1 MAANMYDQAAQAQ
14 FINTYAPINFGELYR
29 IGAAQKAAIDEAA
42 QQFGAQLQKFNEF
55 QSPSLIDTQRYYDLT
70 VGRNDFQNAIN
81 QMVSNPDALKDA
93 AFRSQLQSMINSVD
107 YVALSNLKSSRDAML
122 KRQEINQ
129 KLMLENR
136 FNPLWHDVDFAN
148 YDTLGSKKIFDDI
161 TPLPYM
167 SVRELVEPY
176 VNNLKGEFLGS
187 KNGFLWN
194 GVTDEM
200 TDAQLQKNL
209 SSIQNTPQY
218 QKYLETY
225 QKMGLNPEQAQQQLL
240 NEIYTAGREYTWNK
254 ADRDPVAIENMRL
267 QRKYA
272 SAANTANNLLNLT
285 RVLESDA
292 TRNHLLRFTNLTPQE
307 VDAFAEQ
314 GFKALSPEKQQEV
327 LNLKN
332 PGYVESK
339 MKNYYDQVLKDTR
352 RRSTAENAV
361 IDLMSTPI
369 SYEASDKYAAY
380 GTTGKQDKDGF
391 YTANNSSNFK
401 LAKELVYNTIG
412 KDTDKGLQKFISLWN
427 DGNNFSNFKIS
438 SDQRMISDGNDIY
451 IVKHA
456 YIPEDQLLKARIDRK
471 SLSALGTPVTV
482 DAGPKTTERYDNR
495 GNLESTTT
503 SSSTP
508 VKTIRITVLQQL
520 PRSGEAAITSD
531 AAWMDKNLGIQTKTQ
546 DIQDMLSQEEN
557 L

>member
-14 FINTYAPINFGELYR
+14 FINTYVPINFGELYR
-29 IGAAQKAAIDEAA
+29 IGTAQKAAVDEAA
-42 QQFGAQLQKFNEF
+42 QQFGAQLQKFGEF
-55 QSPSLIDTQRYYDLT
+55 QSPSQIDTQRYYDLT
-70 VGRNDFQNAIN
+70 IGREDFQNAIN
-81 QMVSNPDALKDA
+81 QMVANPDYLKDA
-93 AFRSQLQSMINSVD
+93 ANRSQLQSMINSVD
-107 YVALSNLKSSRDAML
+107 YSTLSNLKSSRDAML

-129 KLMLENR
+129 RLMLENR

-148 YDTLGSKKIFDDI
+148 YDTVNSKIFDDI

-167 SVRELVEPY
+167 SIRELVEPY
-176 VNNLKGEFLGS
+176 VNNLKGEFLGA

-200 TDAQLQKNL
+200 TDAQLQNNL

-225 QKMGLNPEQAQQQLL
+225 QKMGLSPEQAQRQLL

-254 ADRDPVAIENMRL
+254 ADRDPMAIENMRL

-272 SAANTANNLLNLT
+272 SAANTASNLLNLT

-292 TRNHLLRFTNLTPQE
+292 TRNHLLKFTNLTPQE

-314 GFKALSPEKQQEV
+314 GFKALTPEKQQEV
-327 LNLKN
+327 LRLKD
-332 PGYVESK
+332 PGYVENQ
-339 MKNYYDQVLKDTR
+339 MKNYYDSVLKDTR

-380 GTTGKQDKDGF
+380 GTTGKQDRDGF

-401 LAKELVYNTIG
+401 LAKELVYKTIG
-412 KDTDKGLQKFISLWN
+412 EEADKGLQKFISLWN

-438 SDQRMISDGNDIY
+438 SDQRMISDGKDIY
-451 IVKHA
+451 VVKHA

-508 VKTIRITVLQQL
+508 VKSIRITVLQQL

-531 AAWMDKNLGIQTKTQ
+531 ATWMDKNLGIQTKTQ

>member
-14 FINTYAPINFGELYR
+14 FINTYVPINFGELYR
-29 IGAAQKAAIDEAA
+29 IGAAQKAAVDEAA
-42 QQFGAQLQKFNEF
+42 QQFGTQLQKFGEF
-55 QSPSLIDTQRYYDLT
+55 QSPSQIDTQRYYDLT
-70 VGRNDFQNAIN
+70 IGRQDFQNAIN

-107 YVALSNLKSSRDAML
+107 YGTLSNLRSSRDAML
-122 KRQEINQ
+122 KRQEVNQ

-136 FNPLWHDVDFAN
+136 FNLLWHDVDFAN
-148 YDTLGSKKIFDDI
+148 YDTVNSKIFDDI

-176 VNNLKGEFLGS
+176 VNNLKGEFLGA

-218 QKYLETY
+218 QKYLEIY

-254 ADRDPVAIENMRL
+254 ADRDPMAIENMRL

-292 TRNHLLRFTNLTPQE
+292 TRNHLLKFTNLAPQE

-412 KDTDKGLQKFISLWN
+412 KDADKGLQKFISLWN

-451 IVKHA
+451 VVKHA

>member
-14 FINTYAPINFGELYR
+14 FINTYVPINFGELYR
-29 IGAAQKAAIDEAA
+29 IGAAQKAAVDEAA
-42 QQFGAQLQKFNEF
+42 QQFGTQLQKFGEF
-55 QSPSLIDTQRYYDLT
+55 QSPSQIDTQRYYDLT
-70 VGRNDFQNAIN
+70 IGRQDFQNAIN

-107 YVALSNLKSSRDAML
+107 YGTLSNLRSSRDAML
-122 KRQEINQ
+122 KRQEVNQ

-148 YDTLGSKKIFDDI
+148 YDTVNSKIFDDI

-176 VNNLKGEFLGS
+176 VNNLKGEFLGA

-254 ADRDPVAIENMRL
+254 ADRDPMAIENMRI

-292 TRNHLLRFTNLTPQE
+292 TRNHLLKFTNLTPQE

-412 KDTDKGLQKFISLWN
+412 KDADKGLQKFISLWN

-451 IVKHA
+451 VVKHA

>member
-412 KDTDKGLQKFISLWN
+412 KDADKGLQKFISLWN

>member
-14 FINTYAPINFGELYR
+14 FINTYVPINFGELYR
-29 IGAAQKAAIDEAA
+29 IGAAQKAAVDEAA
-42 QQFGAQLQKFNEF
+42 QQFGTQLQKFGEF
-55 QSPSLIDTQRYYDLT
+55 QSPSQIDTQRYYDLT
-70 VGRNDFQNAIN
+70 IGRQDFQNAIN

-107 YVALSNLKSSRDAML
+107 YGTLSNLRSSRDAML
-122 KRQEINQ
+122 KRQEVNQ

-148 YDTLGSKKIFDDI
+148 YDTVNSKIFDDI

-176 VNNLKGEFLGS
+176 VNNLKGEFLGA

-254 ADRDPVAIENMRL
+254 ADRDPMAIENMRL

-292 TRNHLLRFTNLTPQE
+292 TRNHLLKFTNLTPQE

-412 KDTDKGLQKFISLWN
+412 KDADKGLQKFISLWN

-451 IVKHA
+451 VVKHA

-495 GNLESTTT
+495 GNLESTTI

>member
-14 FINTYAPINFGELYR
+14 FINTYVPINFGELYR
-29 IGAAQKAAIDEAA
+29 IGAAQKAAVDEAA
-42 QQFGAQLQKFNEF
+42 QQFGTQLQKFGEF
-55 QSPSLIDTQRYYDLT
+55 QSPSQIDTQRYYDLT
-70 VGRNDFQNAIN
+70 IGRQDFQNAIN

-107 YVALSNLKSSRDAML
+107 YGTLSNLRSSRDAML
-122 KRQEINQ
+122 KRQEVNQ

-148 YDTLGSKKIFDDI
+148 YDTVNSKIFDDI
-161 TPLPYM
+161 APLPYM

-176 VNNLKGEFLGS
+176 VDNLKGEFLGA

-254 ADRDPVAIENMRL
+254 ADRDPTAIENTRL

-292 TRNHLLRFTNLTPQE
+292 TRNHLLKFTNLTPQE

-339 MKNYYDQVLKDTR
+339 MKNYYDQVLKDTK

-412 KDTDKGLQKFISLWN
+412 KDADKVLQKFISLWN

-451 IVKHA
+451 VVKYA

>member
-14 FINTYAPINFGELYR
+14 FINTYVPINFGELYR
-29 IGAAQKAAIDEAA
+29 IGAAQKAAVDEAA
-42 QQFGAQLQKFNEF
+42 QQFGTQLQKFGEF
-55 QSPSLIDTQRYYDLT
+55 QSPSQVDTQRYYDLT
-70 VGRNDFQNAIN
+70 IGRQDFQNAIN

-107 YVALSNLKSSRDAML
+107 YGTLSNLRSSRDAML
-122 KRQEINQ
+122 KRQEVNQ

-148 YDTLGSKKIFDDI
+148 YDTVNSKIFDDI

-167 SVRELVEPY
+167 SIRELVEPY
-176 VNNLKGEFLGS
+176 VNNLKGEFLGA

-254 ADRDPVAIENMRL
+254 ADRDPMAIENMRL

-292 TRNHLLRFTNLTPQE
+292 TRNHLLKFTNLTPQE

-412 KDTDKGLQKFISLWN
+412 KDADKGLQKFISLWN

-451 IVKHA
+451 VVKHA
-456 YIPEDQLLKARIDRK
+456 YIPEDQLLKARIDKK

>member
-14 FINTYAPINFGELYR
+14 FINTYVPINFGELYR
-29 IGAAQKAAIDEAA
+29 IGAAQKAAVDEAA
-42 QQFGAQLQKFNEF
+42 QQFGTQLQKFGEF
-55 QSPSLIDTQRYYDLT
+55 QSPSQIDTQRYYDLT
-70 VGRNDFQNAIN
+70 IGRQDFQNAIN

-107 YVALSNLKSSRDAML
+107 YGTLSNLRSSRDAML
-122 KRQEINQ
+122 KRQEVNQ

-148 YDTLGSKKIFDDI
+148 YDTVNSKIFDDI

-176 VNNLKGEFLGS
+176 VNNLKGEFLGA

-254 ADRDPVAIENMRL
+254 ADRDPMAIENMRL

-292 TRNHLLRFTNLTPQE
+292 TRNHLLKFTNLAPQE

-380 GTTGKQDKDGF
+380 GTTGKQDKYGF

-412 KDTDKGLQKFISLWN
+412 KDADKGLQKFISLWN

-451 IVKHA
+451 VVKHA

>member
-42 QQFGAQLQKFNEF
+42 QQFGAQLQRFNEF

-107 YVALSNLKSSRDAML
+107 YAALSNLKSSRDAML

-129 KLMLENR
+129 RLMLENR
-136 FNPLWHDVDFAN
+136 FNLLWHDVDFAN

-161 TPLPYM
+161 TPIPYM

-194 GVTDEM
+194 GVTNEM

-218 QKYLETY
+218 QKHLETY

-292 TRNHLLRFTNLTPQE
+292 TRNHLLKFTNLTPQE

-339 MKNYYDQVLKDTR
+339 MKNYYGQVLKDTR

-380 GTTGKQDKDGF
+380 GTTGKQDRDGF

-401 LAKELVYNTIG
+401 LAKELVYKTIG
-412 KDTDKGLQKFISLWN
+412 EEADKGLQKFISLWN

-438 SDQRMISDGNDIY
+438 SDQRMISDGKDIY
-451 IVKHA
+451 VVKHA
-456 YIPEDQLLKARIDRK
+456 YIPEDQLLKARVDRK

>member
-14 FINTYAPINFGELYR
+14 FINTYVPINFGELYR
-29 IGAAQKAAIDEAA
+29 IGAAQKAAVDEAA
-42 QQFGAQLQKFNEF
+42 QQFGTQLQKFGEF
-55 QSPSLIDTQRYYDLT
+55 QSPSQIDTQRYYDLT
-70 VGRNDFQNAIN
+70 IGRQDFQNAIN

-107 YVALSNLKSSRDAML
+107 YGTLSNLRSSRDAML
-122 KRQEINQ
+122 KRQEVNQ

-148 YDTLGSKKIFDDI
+148 YDTVNSKIFDDI

-176 VNNLKGEFLGS
+176 VNNLKGEFLGA

-254 ADRDPVAIENMRL
+254 ADRDPMAIENMRL

-292 TRNHLLRFTNLTPQE
+292 TRNHLLKFTNLTPQE

-412 KDTDKGLQKFISLWN
+412 KDADKVLQKFISLWN

-451 IVKHA
+451 VVKHA

>member
-14 FINTYAPINFGELYR
+14 FINTYVPINFGELYR
-29 IGAAQKAAIDEAA
+29 IGAAQKAAVDEAA
-42 QQFGAQLQKFNEF
+42 QQFGTQLQKFGEF
-55 QSPSLIDTQRYYDLT
+55 QSPSQIDTQRYYDLT
-70 VGRNDFQNAIN
+70 IGRQDFQNAIN

-107 YVALSNLKSSRDAML
+107 YGTLSNLRSSRDAML
-122 KRQEINQ
+122 KRQEVNQ

-148 YDTLGSKKIFDDI
+148 YDTVNSKIFDDI

-176 VNNLKGEFLGS
+176 VNNLKGEFLGA

-254 ADRDPVAIENMRL
+254 ADRDPMAIENMRL

-292 TRNHLLRFTNLTPQE
+292 TRNHLLKFTNLTPQE

-412 KDTDKGLQKFISLWN
+412 KDADKGLQKFISLWN

-451 IVKHA
+451 VVKHA

-546 DIQDMLSQEEN
+546 DIQVMLSQEEN

>member
-14 FINTYAPINFGELYR
+14 FINTYVPINFGELYR
-29 IGAAQKAAIDEAA
+29 IGAAQKAAVDEAA
-42 QQFGAQLQKFNEF
+42 QQFGTQLQKFGEF
-55 QSPSLIDTQRYYDLT
+55 QSPSQIDTQRYYDLT
-70 VGRNDFQNAIN
+70 IGRQDFQNAIN

-107 YVALSNLKSSRDAML
+107 YGTLSNLRSSRDAML
-122 KRQEINQ
+122 KRQEVNQ

-148 YDTLGSKKIFDDI
+148 YDTVNSKIFDDI

-176 VNNLKGEFLGS
+176 VNNLKGEFLGA

-254 ADRDPVAIENMRL
+254 ADRDPMAIENMRL

-292 TRNHLLRFTNLTPQE
+292 TRNHLLKFTNLTPQE

-412 KDTDKGLQKFISLWN
+412 KDADKGLQKFISLWN

-495 GNLESTTT
+495 GNLESTTA

>member
-14 FINTYAPINFGELYR
+14 FINTYVPINFGELYR
-29 IGAAQKAAIDEAA
+29 IGAAQKAAVDEAA
-42 QQFGAQLQKFNEF
+42 QQFGTQLQKFGEF
-55 QSPSLIDTQRYYDLT
+55 QSPSQIDTQRYYDLT
-70 VGRNDFQNAIN
+70 IGRQDFQNAIN

-107 YVALSNLKSSRDAML
+107 YGTLSNLRSSRDAML
-122 KRQEINQ
+122 KRQEVNQ

-148 YDTLGSKKIFDDI
+148 YDTVNSKIFDDI

-176 VNNLKGEFLGS
+176 VNNLKGEFLGA
-187 KNGFLWN
+187 KNGLLWN

-254 ADRDPVAIENMRL
+254 ADRDPMAIENMRL

-292 TRNHLLRFTNLTPQE
+292 TRNHLLKFTNLTPQE

-380 GTTGKQDKDGF
+380 GTTGKQDKNGF

-412 KDTDKGLQKFISLWN
+412 KDADKGLQKFISLWN

-451 IVKHA
+451 VVKHA

-495 GNLESTTT
+495 GNLESTTI

>member
-14 FINTYAPINFGELYR
+14 FTNTYVPINFGELYR
-29 IGAAQKAAIDEAA
+29 IGAAQKAAVDEAA
-42 QQFGAQLQKFNEF
+42 QQFGTQLQKFGEF
-55 QSPSLIDTQRYYDLT
+55 QSPSQIDTQRYYDLT
-70 VGRNDFQNAIN
+70 IGRQDFQNAIN

-107 YVALSNLKSSRDAML
+107 YGTLSNLRSSRDAML

-136 FNPLWHDVDFAN
+136 FNLLWHYVDFAN
-148 YDTLGSKKIFDDI
+148 YDTVNSKIFDDI

-167 SVRELVEPY
+167 SIRELVEPY
-176 VNNLKGEFLGS
+176 VNNLKGEFLGA

-218 QKYLETY
+218 QKYLEIY

-254 ADRDPVAIENMRL
+254 ADRDPMAIENMRL

-292 TRNHLLRFTNLTPQE
+292 TRNHLLKFTNLTPQE

-314 GFKALSPEKQQEV
+314 GFKALSPEKQQKV

-412 KDTDKGLQKFISLWN
+412 KDADKGLQKFISLWN

-451 IVKHA
+451 VVKYA

>member
-14 FINTYAPINFGELYR
+14 FINTYVPINFGELYR
-29 IGAAQKAAIDEAA
+29 IGAAQKAAVDEAA
-42 QQFGAQLQKFNEF
+42 QQFGTQLQKFGEF
-55 QSPSLIDTQRYYDLT
+55 QSPSQIDTQRYYDLT
-70 VGRNDFQNAIN
+70 IGRQDFQNAIN

-107 YVALSNLKSSRDAML
+107 YGTLSNLRSSRDAML
-122 KRQEINQ
+122 KRQEVNQ

-136 FNPLWHDVDFAN
+136 FNLLWHYVDFAN
-148 YDTLGSKKIFDDI
+148 YDTVNSKIFDDI

-176 VNNLKGEFLGS
+176 VNNLKGEFLGA

-218 QKYLETY
+218 QKHLETY

-254 ADRDPVAIENMRL
+254 ADRDPMAIENMRL

-292 TRNHLLRFTNLTPQE
+292 TRNHLLKFTNLTPQE

-314 GFKALSPEKQQEV
+314 GFKALSPEKQQEI

-412 KDTDKGLQKFISLWN
+412 KDADKGLQKFISLWN

-451 IVKHA
+451 VVKHA

>member
-42 QQFGAQLQKFNEF
+42 QQFGAQLQRFNEF

-107 YVALSNLKSSRDAML
+107 YAALSNLKSSRDAML

-254 ADRDPVAIENMRL
+254 ADRDPIAIENMRL

-292 TRNHLLRFTNLTPQE
+292 TRNHLLKFTNLTPQE

-314 GFKALSPEKQQEV
+314 GFKALTPEKQQEV
-327 LNLKN
+327 LRLKD
-332 PGYVESK
+332 PGYVENQ
-339 MKNYYDQVLKDTR
+339 MKNYYDSVLKDTR

-380 GTTGKQDKDGF
+380 GTTGKQDRDGF

-401 LAKELVYNTIG
+401 LAKELVYKTIG
-412 KDTDKGLQKFISLWN
+412 EEADKGLQKFISLWN

-438 SDQRMISDGNDIY
+438 SDQRMISDGKDIY
-451 IVKHA
+451 VVKHA
-456 YIPEDQLLKARIDRK
+456 YIPEDQLLKARVDRK

>member
-14 FINTYAPINFGELYR
+14 FINTYVPINFGELYR
-29 IGAAQKAAIDEAA
+29 IGAAQKAAVDEAA
-42 QQFGAQLQKFNEF
+42 QQFGTQLQKFGEF
-55 QSPSLIDTQRYYDLT
+55 QSPSQIDTQRYYDLT
-70 VGRNDFQNAIN
+70 IGRQDFQNAIN

-107 YVALSNLKSSRDAML
+107 YGTLSNLRSSRDAML
-122 KRQEINQ
+122 KRQEVNQ

-148 YDTLGSKKIFDDI
+148 YDTVNSKIFDDI
-161 TPLPYM
+161 APLPYM

-176 VNNLKGEFLGS
+176 VNNLKGEFLGA

-254 ADRDPVAIENMRL
+254 ADRDPMAIENMRL

-292 TRNHLLRFTNLTPQE
+292 TRNHLLKFTNLTPQE

-412 KDTDKGLQKFISLWN
+412 KDADKGLQKFISLWN

-451 IVKHA
+451 VVKHA

-471 SLSALGTPVTV
+471 SLSALGTPATV

>member
-14 FINTYAPINFGELYR
+14 FINTYVPINFGELYR
-29 IGAAQKAAIDEAA
+29 IGAAQKAAVDEAA
-42 QQFGAQLQKFNEF
+42 QQFGTQLQKFGEF
-55 QSPSLIDTQRYYDLT
+55 QSPSQIDTQRYYDLT
-70 VGRNDFQNAIN
+70 IGRQDFQNAIN

-107 YVALSNLKSSRDAML
+107 YGTLSNLRSSRDAML
-122 KRQEINQ
+122 KRQEVNQ

-148 YDTLGSKKIFDDI
+148 YDTVNSKIFDDI
-161 TPLPYM
+161 APLPYM

-176 VNNLKGEFLGS
+176 VNNLKGEFLGA

-254 ADRDPVAIENMRL
+254 ADKDPMAIENMRL

-292 TRNHLLRFTNLTPQE
+292 TRNHLLKFTNLTPQE

-339 MKNYYDQVLKDTR
+339 MKNYYDQVLKDTG

-412 KDTDKGLQKFISLWN
+412 KDADKVLQKFISLWN

-451 IVKHA
+451 VVKYA

>member
-14 FINTYAPINFGELYR
+14 FINTYVPINFGELYR
-29 IGAAQKAAIDEAA
+29 IGAAQKAAVDEAA
-42 QQFGAQLQKFNEF
+42 QQFGTQLQKFGEF
-55 QSPSLIDTQRYYDLT
+55 QSPSQIDTQRYYDLT
-70 VGRNDFQNAIN
+70 IGRQDFQNAIN

-107 YVALSNLKSSRDAML
+107 YGTLSNLRSSRDAML

-136 FNPLWHDVDFAN
+136 FNLLWHYVDFAN
-148 YDTLGSKKIFDDI
+148 YDTVNSKIFDDI

-176 VNNLKGEFLGS
+176 VNNLKGEFLGA

-218 QKYLETY
+218 QKHLETY

-254 ADRDPVAIENMRL
+254 ADRDPMAIENMRL

-292 TRNHLLRFTNLTPQE
+292 TRNHLLKFTNLAPQE

-412 KDTDKGLQKFISLWN
+412 KDADKGLQKFISLWN

-451 IVKHA
+451 VVKHA

>member
-14 FINTYAPINFGELYR
+14 FINTYVPINFGELYR
-29 IGAAQKAAIDEAA
+29 IGAAQKAAVDEAA
-42 QQFGAQLQKFNEF
+42 QQFGTQLQKFGEF
-55 QSPSLIDTQRYYDLT
+55 QSPSQIDTQRYYDLT
-70 VGRNDFQNAIN
+70 IGRQDFQNAIN

-107 YVALSNLKSSRDAML
+107 YGTLSNLRSSRDAML
-122 KRQEINQ
+122 KRQEVNQ

-148 YDTLGSKKIFDDI
+148 YDTVNSKIFDDI
-161 TPLPYM
+161 APLPYM

-176 VNNLKGEFLGS
+176 VNNLKGEFLGA

-254 ADRDPVAIENMRL
+254 ADRDPTAIENMRL

-292 TRNHLLRFTNLTPQE
+292 TRNHLLKFTNLTPQE

-412 KDTDKGLQKFISLWN
+412 KDADKGLQKFISLWN

-451 IVKHA
+451 VVKHA

>member
-14 FINTYAPINFGELYR
+14 FMNTYVPINFGELYR
-29 IGAAQKAAIDEAA
+29 IGAAQKAAVDEAA
-42 QQFGAQLQKFNEF
+42 QQFGAQLQRFGEF
-55 QSPSLIDTQRYYDLT
+55 QSPSQVDTQRYYDLT
-70 VGRNDFQNAIN
+70 IGREDFQNAIN
-81 QMVSNPDALKDA
+81 QMVANPDYLKDA
-93 AFRSQLQSMINSVD
+93 ANRSQLQSMINSVD
-107 YVALSNLKSSRDAML
+107 YSTLSNLKSSRDAML

-129 KLMLENR
+129 RLMLENR

-148 YDTLGSKKIFDDI
+148 YDTVNSKIFDDI

-167 SVRELVEPY
+167 SIRELVEPY
-176 VNNLKGEFLGS
+176 VNNLKGEFLGA

-200 TDAQLQKNL
+200 TDAQLQNNL

-225 QKMGLNPEQAQQQLL
+225 QKMGLSHEQAQQQLL

-254 ADRDPVAIENMRL
+254 ADRDPMAIENMRL

-272 SAANTANNLLNLT
+272 SAANTASNLLNLT

-292 TRNHLLRFTNLTPQE
+292 TRNHLLKFTNLTPQE

-314 GFKALSPEKQQEV
+314 GFKALTPEKQQEV
-327 LNLKN
+327 LRLKD
-332 PGYVESK
+332 PGYVENQ
-339 MKNYYDQVLKDTR
+339 MKNYYDSVLKDTR

-380 GTTGKQDKDGF
+380 GTTGKQDRDGF

-401 LAKELVYNTIG
+401 LAKELVYKTIG
-412 KDTDKGLQKFISLWN
+412 EEADKGLQKFISLWN

-438 SDQRMISDGNDIY
+438 SDQRMISDGKDIY
-451 IVKHA
+451 VVKHA

-471 SLSALGTPVTV
+471 SLSALGTSVTV

-508 VKTIRITVLQQL
+508 VKSIRITVLQQL

>member
-14 FINTYAPINFGELYR
+14 FINTYVPINFGELYR
-29 IGAAQKAAIDEAA
+29 IGAAQKAAVDEAA
-42 QQFGAQLQKFNEF
+42 QQFGTQLQKFGEF
-55 QSPSLIDTQRYYDLT
+55 QSPSQIDTQRYYDLT
-70 VGRNDFQNAIN
+70 IGRQDFQNAIN

-107 YVALSNLKSSRDAML
+107 YGTLSNLRSSRDAML
-122 KRQEINQ
+122 KRQEVNQ

-148 YDTLGSKKIFDDI
+148 YDTVNSKIFDDI

-176 VNNLKGEFLGS
+176 VNNLKGEFLGA

-254 ADRDPVAIENMRL
+254 ADRDPMAIENMRL

-292 TRNHLLRFTNLTPQE
+292 TRNHLLKFTNLTPQE

-412 KDTDKGLQKFISLWN
+412 KDADKGLQKFISLWN

-451 IVKHA
+451 VVKHA

-482 DAGPKTTERYDNR
+482 DTGPKTTERYDNR

>member
-14 FINTYAPINFGELYR
+14 FINTYVPINFGELYR
-29 IGAAQKAAIDEAA
+29 IGAAQKAAVDEAA
-42 QQFGAQLQKFNEF
+42 QQFGTQLQKFGEF
-55 QSPSLIDTQRYYDLT
+55 QSPSQIDTQRYYDLT
-70 VGRNDFQNAIN
+70 IGRQDFQNAIN

-107 YVALSNLKSSRDAML
+107 YGTLSNLRSSRDAML
-122 KRQEINQ
+122 KRQEVNQ

-148 YDTLGSKKIFDDI
+148 YDTVNSKIFDDI
-161 TPLPYM
+161 APLPYM

-176 VNNLKGEFLGS
+176 VNNLKGEFLGA

-254 ADRDPVAIENMRL
+254 ADRDPMAIENMRL

-292 TRNHLLRFTNLTPQE
+292 TRNHLLKFTNLTPQE

-380 GTTGKQDKDGF
+380 GTTGKQDEYGF

-412 KDTDKGLQKFISLWN
+412 KDADKGLQKFISLWN

-451 IVKHA
+451 VVKHA

>member
-42 QQFGAQLQKFNEF
+42 QQFGAQLQRFNEF

-107 YVALSNLKSSRDAML
+107 YAALSNLKSSRDAML

-129 KLMLENR
+129 RLMLENR

-194 GVTDEM
+194 GVTNEM

-292 TRNHLLRFTNLTPQE
+292 TRNHLLKFTNLTPQE

-412 KDTDKGLQKFISLWN
+412 KDADKGLQKFISLWN

>member
-14 FINTYAPINFGELYR
+14 FINTYVPINFGELYR
-29 IGAAQKAAIDEAA
+29 IGAAQKAAVDEAA
-42 QQFGAQLQKFNEF
+42 QQFGTQLQKFGEF
-55 QSPSLIDTQRYYDLT
+55 QSPSQIDTQRYYDLT
-70 VGRNDFQNAIN
+70 IGRQDFQNAIN

-107 YVALSNLKSSRDAML
+107 YGTLSNLRSSRDAML
-122 KRQEINQ
+122 KRQEVNQ

-148 YDTLGSKKIFDDI
+148 YDTVNSKIFDDI

-176 VNNLKGEFLGS
+176 VNNLKGEFLGA

-254 ADRDPVAIENMRL
+254 ADRDPMAIENMRL

-292 TRNHLLRFTNLTPQE
+292 TRNHLLKFTNLTPQE

-412 KDTDKGLQKFISLWN
+412 KDADKGLQKFISLWN

-438 SDQRMISDGNDIY
+438 SDQRMISDGIDIY
-451 IVKHA
+451 VVKHA

>member
-14 FINTYAPINFGELYR
+14 FINTYVPINFGELYR
-29 IGAAQKAAIDEAA
+29 IGAAQKAAVDEAA
-42 QQFGAQLQKFNEF
+42 QQFGTQLQKFGEF
-55 QSPSLIDTQRYYDLT
+55 QSPSQIDTQRYYDLT
-70 VGRNDFQNAIN
+70 IGRQDFQNAIN

-107 YVALSNLKSSRDAML
+107 YGTLSNLRSSRDAML
-122 KRQEINQ
+122 KRQEVNQ

-148 YDTLGSKKIFDDI
+148 YDTVNSKIFDDI
-161 TPLPYM
+161 APLPYM

-176 VNNLKGEFLGS
+176 VNNLKGEFLGA

-254 ADRDPVAIENMRL
+254 ADRDPMAIENMRL

-292 TRNHLLRFTNLTPQE
+292 TRNHLLKFTSLTPQE

-412 KDTDKGLQKFISLWN
+412 KDADKGLQKFISLWN

-451 IVKHA
+451 VVKHA

>member
-14 FINTYAPINFGELYR
+14 FINTYVPINFGELYR
-29 IGAAQKAAIDEAA
+29 IGAAQKAAVDEAA
-42 QQFGAQLQKFNEF
+42 QQFGTQLQKFGEF
-55 QSPSLIDTQRYYDLT
+55 QSPSQIDTQRYYDLT
-70 VGRNDFQNAIN
+70 IGRQDFQNAIN

-107 YVALSNLKSSRDAML
+107 YGTLSNLRSSRDAML
-122 KRQEINQ
+122 KRQEVNQ

-136 FNPLWHDVDFAN
+136 FNLLWHDVDFAN
-148 YDTLGSKKIFDDI
+148 YDTVNSKIFDDI

-176 VNNLKGEFLGS
+176 VNNLKGEFLGA

-254 ADRDPVAIENMRL
+254 ADRDPMAIENMRL

-292 TRNHLLRFTNLTPQE
+292 TRNHLLKFTNLTPQE

-412 KDTDKGLQKFISLWN
+412 KDADKGLQKFISLWN

>member
-14 FINTYAPINFGELYR
+14 FINTYVPINFGELYR
-29 IGAAQKAAIDEAA
+29 IGAAQKAAVDEAA
-42 QQFGAQLQKFNEF
+42 QQFGTQLQKFGEF
-55 QSPSLIDTQRYYDLT
+55 QSPSQVDTQRYYDLT
-70 VGRNDFQNAIN
+70 IGRQDFQNAIN

-107 YVALSNLKSSRDAML
+107 YGTLSNLRSSRDAML
-122 KRQEINQ
+122 KRQEVNQ

-148 YDTLGSKKIFDDI
+148 YDTVNSKIFDDI

-167 SVRELVEPY
+167 SIRELVEPY
-176 VNNLKGEFLGS
+176 VNNLKGEFLGA
-187 KNGFLWN
+187 KNGLLWN

-254 ADRDPVAIENMRL
+254 ADRDPMAIENMRL

-292 TRNHLLRFTNLTPQE
+292 TRNHLLKFTNLTPQE

-412 KDTDKGLQKFISLWN
+412 KDADKGLQKFISLWN

-451 IVKHA
+451 VVKHA

>member
-14 FINTYAPINFGELYR
+14 FINTYVPINFGELYR
-29 IGAAQKAAIDEAA
+29 IGAAQKAAVDEAA
-42 QQFGAQLQKFNEF
+42 QQFGTQLQKFGEF
-55 QSPSLIDTQRYYDLT
+55 QSPSQIDTQRYYDLT
-70 VGRNDFQNAIN
+70 IGRQDFQNAIN

-107 YVALSNLKSSRDAML
+107 YGTLSNLRSSRDAML
-122 KRQEINQ
+122 KRQEVNQ

-148 YDTLGSKKIFDDI
+148 YDTVNSKIFDDI

-176 VNNLKGEFLGS
+176 VNNLKGEFLGA

-254 ADRDPVAIENMRL
+254 ADRDPMAIENMRL

-292 TRNHLLRFTNLTPQE
+292 TRNHLLKFTNLTPQE

-339 MKNYYDQVLKDTR
+339 MKNFYDQVLKDTR

-412 KDTDKGLQKFISLWN
+412 KDADKGLQKFISLWN

-451 IVKHA
+451 VVKHA

>member
-14 FINTYAPINFGELYR
+14 FINTYVPINFGELYR
-29 IGAAQKAAIDEAA
+29 IGAAQKAAVDEAA
-42 QQFGAQLQKFNEF
+42 QQFGTQLQKFGEF
-55 QSPSLIDTQRYYDLT
+55 QSPSQIDTQRYYDLT
-70 VGRNDFQNAIN
+70 IGRQDFQNAIN

-93 AFRSQLQSMINSVD
+93 AVRSQLQSMINSVD
-107 YVALSNLKSSRDAML
+107 YGTLSNLRSSRDAML
-122 KRQEINQ
+122 KRQEVNQ

-148 YDTLGSKKIFDDI
+148 YDTVNSKIFDDI

-176 VNNLKGEFLGS
+176 VNNLKGEFLGA

-254 ADRDPVAIENMRL
+254 ADRDPMAIENMRL

-292 TRNHLLRFTNLTPQE
+292 TRNHLLKFTNLTPQE

-412 KDTDKGLQKFISLWN
+412 KDADKGLQKFISLWN

-451 IVKHA
+451 VVKHA

>member
-14 FINTYAPINFGELYR
+14 FINTYVPINFGELYR
-29 IGAAQKAAIDEAA
+29 IGAAQKAAVDEAA
-42 QQFGAQLQKFNEF
+42 QQFGTQLQKFGEF
-55 QSPSLIDTQRYYDLT
+55 QSPSQIDTQRYYDLT
-70 VGRNDFQNAIN
+70 IGRQDFQNAIN

-107 YVALSNLKSSRDAML
+107 YGTLSNLRSSRDAML
-122 KRQEINQ
+122 KRQEVNQ

-148 YDTLGSKKIFDDI
+148 YDTVNSKIFDDI
-161 TPLPYM
+161 APLPYM

-176 VNNLKGEFLGS
+176 VNNLKGEFLGA

-254 ADRDPVAIENMRL
+254 ADRDPMAIENMRL

-292 TRNHLLRFTNLTPQE
+292 TRNHLLKFTNLTPQE

-412 KDTDKGLQKFISLWN
+412 KDADKGLQKFISLWN

-451 IVKHA
+451 VVKHA

-495 GNLESTTT
+495 GNLESTTI

>member
-14 FINTYAPINFGELYR
+14 FINTYVPINFGELYR
-29 IGAAQKAAIDEAA
+29 IGAAQKAAVDEAA
-42 QQFGAQLQKFNEF
+42 QQFGTQLQKFGEF
-55 QSPSLIDTQRYYDLT
+55 QSPSQIDTQRYYDLT
-70 VGRNDFQNAIN
+70 IGRQDFQNAIN

-107 YVALSNLKSSRDAML
+107 YGTLSNLRSSRDAML
-122 KRQEINQ
+122 KRQEVNQ

-136 FNPLWHDVDFAN
+136 FNPLWHDVDLAN
-148 YDTLGSKKIFDDI
+148 YDTVNSKIFDDI

-176 VNNLKGEFLGS
+176 VNNLKGEFLGA

-200 TDAQLQKNL
+200 TDAQIQKNL

-254 ADRDPVAIENMRL
+254 ADRDPMAIENMRL

-292 TRNHLLRFTNLTPQE
+292 TRNHLLKFTNLTPQE

-412 KDTDKGLQKFISLWN
+412 KDADKGLQKFISLWN

-451 IVKHA
+451 VVKHA

>member
-14 FINTYAPINFGELYR
+14 FINTYVPINFEELYR
-29 IGAAQKAAIDEAA
+29 IGAAQKAAVDEAA
-42 QQFGAQLQKFNEF
+42 QQFGTQLQKFGEF
-55 QSPSLIDTQRYYDLT
+55 QSPSQIDTQRYYDLT
-70 VGRNDFQNAIN
+70 IGRQDFQNAIN

-107 YVALSNLKSSRDAML
+107 YGTLSNLRSSRDAML

-136 FNPLWHDVDFAN
+136 FNLLWHYVDFAN
-148 YDTLGSKKIFDDI
+148 YDTVNSKIFDDI

-176 VNNLKGEFLGS
+176 VNNLKGEFLGA

-218 QKYLETY
+218 QKHLETY

-254 ADRDPVAIENMRL
+254 ADRDPMAIENMRL

-292 TRNHLLRFTNLTPQE
+292 TRNHLLKFTNLTPQE

-332 PGYVESK
+332 PGYAESK

-361 IDLMSTPI
+361 IDLISTPI

-412 KDTDKGLQKFISLWN
+412 KDADKGLQKFISLWN

-451 IVKHA
+451 VVKHA

>member
-14 FINTYAPINFGELYR
+14 FINTYVPINFGELYR
-29 IGAAQKAAIDEAA
+29 MGAAQKAAVDEAA
-42 QQFGAQLQKFNEF
+42 QQFGTQLQKFGEF
-55 QSPSLIDTQRYYDLT
+55 QSPSQIDTQRYYDLT
-70 VGRNDFQNAIN
+70 IGRQDFQNAIN

-107 YVALSNLKSSRDAML
+107 YGTLSNLRSSRDAML
-122 KRQEINQ
+122 KRQEVNQ

-148 YDTLGSKKIFDDI
+148 YDTVNSKIFDDI
-161 TPLPYM
+161 APLPYM

-176 VNNLKGEFLGS
+176 VNNLKGEFLGA

-254 ADRDPVAIENMRL
+254 ADRDPMAIENMRL

-292 TRNHLLRFTNLTPQE
+292 TRNHLLKFTNLTPQE

-412 KDTDKGLQKFISLWN
+412 KDADKGLQKFICLWN

-451 IVKHA
+451 VVKHA

>member
-14 FINTYAPINFGELYR
+14 FINTYVPINFGELYR
-29 IGAAQKAAIDEAA
+29 IGAAQKAAVDEAA
-42 QQFGAQLQKFNEF
+42 QQFGAQLQKFGEF
-55 QSPSLIDTQRYYDLT
+55 QSPSQIDTQRYYDLT
-70 VGRNDFQNAIN
+70 IGREDFQNAIN
-81 QMVSNPDALKDA
+81 QMVANPDYLKDA
-93 AFRSQLQSMINSVD
+93 ANRSQLQSMINSVD
-107 YVALSNLKSSRDAML
+107 YSTLSNLKSSRDAML

-129 KLMLENR
+129 RLMLENR

-148 YDTLGSKKIFDDI
+148 YDTVNSKIFDDI

-167 SVRELVEPY
+167 SIRELVEPY
-176 VNNLKGEFLGS
+176 VNNLKGEFLGA

-200 TDAQLQKNL
+200 TDAQLQNNL

-225 QKMGLNPEQAQQQLL
+225 QKMGLSSEQAQQQLL

-254 ADRDPVAIENMRL
+254 ADRDPMAIENMRL

-272 SAANTANNLLNLT
+272 SAANTASNLLNLT

-292 TRNHLLRFTNLTPQE
+292 TRNHLLKFTNLTPQE

-314 GFKALSPEKQQEV
+314 GFKALTPEKQQEV
-327 LNLKN
+327 LRLKD
-332 PGYVESK
+332 PGYVENQ
-339 MKNYYDQVLKDTR
+339 MKNYYDSVLRDTR

-380 GTTGKQDKDGF
+380 GTTGKQDRDGF

-401 LAKELVYNTIG
+401 LAKELVYKTIG
-412 KDTDKGLQKFISLWN
+412 EEADKGLQKFISLWN

-438 SDQRMISDGNDIY
+438 SDQRMISDGKDIY
-451 IVKHA
+451 VVKHA

-508 VKTIRITVLQQL
+508 VKSIRITVLQQL

>member
-14 FINTYAPINFGELYR
+14 FINTYVPINFGELYR
-29 IGAAQKAAIDEAA
+29 IGAAQKAAVDEAA
-42 QQFGAQLQKFNEF
+42 QQFGTQLQKFGEF
-55 QSPSLIDTQRYYDLT
+55 QSPSQIDTQRYYDLT
-70 VGRNDFQNAIN
+70 IGRQDFQNAIN

-107 YVALSNLKSSRDAML
+107 YGTLSNLRSSRDAML
-122 KRQEINQ
+122 KRQEVNQ

-148 YDTLGSKKIFDDI
+148 YDTVNSKIFDDI

-176 VNNLKGEFLGS
+176 VNNLKGEFLGA

-254 ADRDPVAIENMRL
+254 ADRDPMAIENMRL

-292 TRNHLLRFTNLTPQE
+292 TRNHLLKFTNLTPQE

-412 KDTDKGLQKFISLWN
+412 KDADKGLQKFISLWN

-451 IVKHA
+451 VVEHA

>member
-14 FINTYAPINFGELYR
+14 FINTYVPINFGELYR
-29 IGAAQKAAIDEAA
+29 IGAAQKAAVDEAA
-42 QQFGAQLQKFNEF
+42 QQFGTQLQKFGEF
-55 QSPSLIDTQRYYDLT
+55 QSPSQIDTQRYYDLT
-70 VGRNDFQNAIN
+70 IGRQDFQNAIN

-107 YVALSNLKSSRDAML
+107 YGTLSNLRSSRDAML
-122 KRQEINQ
+122 KRQEVNQ
-129 KLMLENR
+129 KLMLEDR
-136 FNPLWHDVDFAN
+136 FNLLWHDVDFAN
-148 YDTLGSKKIFDDI
+148 YDTVNSKIFDDI
-161 TPLPYM
+161 APLPYM

-176 VNNLKGEFLGS
+176 VNNLKGKFLGA

-254 ADRDPVAIENMRL
+254 ADRDPMAIGNMRL

-292 TRNHLLRFTNLTPQE
+292 TRNHLLKFTNLTPQE

-339 MKNYYDQVLKDTR
+339 MKNYYVQVLKDTR

-412 KDTDKGLQKFISLWN
+412 KDADKGLQKFISLWN

-451 IVKHA
+451 VVKYA

-495 GNLESTTT
+495 GNLESTTA

-508 VKTIRITVLQQL
+508 VKTIKITVLQQL

>member
-14 FINTYAPINFGELYR
+14 FINTYVPINFGELYR
-29 IGAAQKAAIDEAA
+29 IGAAQKAAVDEAA
-42 QQFGAQLQKFNEF
+42 QQFGTQLQKFGEF
-55 QSPSLIDTQRYYDLT
+55 QSPSQIDTQRYYDLT
-70 VGRNDFQNAIN
+70 IGRQDFQNAIN

-107 YVALSNLKSSRDAML
+107 YGTLSNLRSSRDAML
-122 KRQEINQ
+122 KRQEVNQ

-148 YDTLGSKKIFDDI
+148 YDTVNSKIFDDI

-176 VNNLKGEFLGS
+176 VNNLKGEFLGA

-254 ADRDPVAIENMRL
+254 ADRDPMAIENMRL

-292 TRNHLLRFTNLTPQE
+292 TRNHLLKFTNLTPQE

-412 KDTDKGLQKFISLWN
+412 KDADKGLQKFISLWN

-451 IVKHA
+451 IVKYA

-546 DIQDMLSQEEN
+546 DIQDMLSQKEN

>member
-14 FINTYAPINFGELYR
+14 FINTYVPINFGELYR
-29 IGAAQKAAIDEAA
+29 IGAAQKAAVDEAA

-412 KDTDKGLQKFISLWN
+412 KDADKGLQKFISLWN

>member
-14 FINTYAPINFGELYR
+14 FINTYVPINFGELYR
-29 IGAAQKAAIDEAA
+29 IGAAQKAAVDEAA
-42 QQFGAQLQKFNEF
+42 QQFGTQLQKFGEF
-55 QSPSLIDTQRYYDLT
+55 QSPSQIDTQRYYDLT
-70 VGRNDFQNAIN
+70 IGRQDFQNAIN

-107 YVALSNLKSSRDAML
+107 YGTLSNLRSSRDAML
-122 KRQEINQ
+122 KRQEVNQ

-136 FNPLWHDVDFAN
+136 FNLLWHYVDFAN
-148 YDTLGSKKIFDDI
+148 YDTVNSKIFDDI
-161 TPLPYM
+161 APLPYM

-176 VNNLKGEFLGS
+176 VNNLKGEFLGA

-254 ADRDPVAIENMRL
+254 ADRDPMAIENMRL

-292 TRNHLLRFTNLTPQE
+292 TRNHLLKFTNFTPQE

-412 KDTDKGLQKFISLWN
+412 KDADKGLQKFISLWN

-531 AAWMDKNLGIQTKTQ
+531 AAWMNKNLGIQTKTQ